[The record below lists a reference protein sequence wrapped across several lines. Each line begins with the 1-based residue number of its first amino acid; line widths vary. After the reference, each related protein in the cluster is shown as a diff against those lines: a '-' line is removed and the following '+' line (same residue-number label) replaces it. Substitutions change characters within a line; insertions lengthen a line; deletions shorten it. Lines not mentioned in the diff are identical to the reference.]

1 MRNSIRRAALHLLK
15 SAGVFR
21 LVGDSRWRRARLL
34 ILCYHGIALEDE
46 NQWRPALYLE
56 PARLE
61 QRLELLRQG
70 NYNVLPLDEG
80 LRRLYAGALPPRSV
94 AITFDDGTYD
104 FFKLGYPLLKRS
116 GFPFTVY
123 QTTYYSENPLP
134 VFNLI
139 CSYMLW
145 KRRGAVL
152 DKGES
157 LGISPIMDLRT
168 EAKRHAIVGSLEG
181 ISEREA
187 WTGSQ
192 KNGLARRLAALLEID
207 YEALVAKRILQL
219 MTPQEVAQLA
229 QQGVDFQ
236 LHTHRHRMP
245 KDEAL
250 FRKEIRDN
258 RESLSHSGLHHFV
271 HFCYPSGVHDTQF
284 CPWLA
289 SEGVV
294 SATTCDVGLASPR
307 NSALLLPRLVDTTS
321 RSPLEFESWLTGVGN
336 LLAMRRAAT
345 QRYIPRRD

>member
-46 NQWRPALYLE
+46 HQWRPALYLE

-61 QRLELLRQG
+61 QRLELLRNG
-70 NYNVLPLDEG
+70 RYNVLPLGEG
-80 LRRLYAGALPPRSV
+80 LRQLYAGALPPRSV

-104 FFKLGYPLLKRS
+104 FYKLAYPLLKRS

-123 QTTYYSENPLP
+123 QTTYYSENPRP

-145 KRRGAVL
+145 KRRGALL
-152 DKGES
+152 DKGQA
-157 LGISPIMDLRT
+157 LGLSPIMDLRT
-168 EAKRHAIVGSLEG
+168 EARRQAIVRSLEE
-181 ISEREA
+181 ISERENL
-187 WTGSQ
+187 TGSQ
-192 KNGLARRLAALLEID
+192 KNELASRLAALLEID
-207 YEALVAKRILQL
+207 YEALVAKRILQV
-219 MTPQEVAQLA
+219 MSPQEVALLA

-250 FRKEIRDN
+250 FRREIRDN
-258 RESLSHSGLHHFV
+258 RESLRRSGLHQFV
-271 HFCYPSGVHDTQF
+271 HFCYPSGAHDPKF
-284 CPWLA
+284 LPWLV

-294 SATTCDVGLASPR
+294 SATTCDPGLASSKS
-307 NSALLLPRLVDTTS
+307 NALLLPRLVDTTR
-321 RSPLEFESWLTGVGN
+321 RSLLEFESWLTGVGD
-336 LLAMRRAAT
+336 LLVMHRTA
-345 QRYIPRRD
+345 IPRNLPLSD